1 MGGRLD
7 VSVGSLT
14 LESVLDRRMTWEWK
28 RSLIQPDGPTGLDLL
43 QLIGGC

>member
-28 RSLIQPDGPTGLDLL
+28 RSLFQPDGPTGLDLL